1 MVRFNFTARD
11 QKGKKVKGSVEARN
25 RKEAIIV
32 LKKKSLIVLDIT
44 PQQENLLSRFVS
56 FFKRVSFSQVVG
68 FTRQLATMI
77 SAGLPLVDAL
87 SLIKDQSEG
96 KLSKLIEKVSED
108 VMAGSSFSKALEKY
122 EKVFGA
128 VYIAS
133 IRAGEQAGV
142 LEKVLLRLAD
152 NLEKRKEFTGKVKSA
167 MIYPIIVIA
176 GMIGVM
182 FVVMVFVMPKM
193 SSLYA
198 EFGSDLP
205 LTTRVLMTVSDI
217 ASKFFW
223 ILPFFAAI
231 GFLIYK
237 SMMQTENFR
246 EKIDRKKLTLPI
258 IGPLNKTTILTE
270 MTRTLAML
278 IQTGVPLIDA
288 INIIAVASGNEVYL
302 KSLKKAARRV
312 EKGLPFSESLSEEE
326 AFPTIVSQM
335 VMTGE
340 ETGKLDEVL
349 FNLSRYFEV
358 ESEQKVKG
366 LTSAIEPLIM
376 IILGLGVGFL
386 VFSVIT
392 PIYNLTSQF

>member
-1 MVRFNFTARD
+1 MLRFNFIARD
-11 QKGKKVKGSVEARN
+11 IKGKRVKGSVEARN
-25 RKEAIIV
+25 NKEAIIV
-32 LKKKSLIVLDIT
+32 LKKKELIILDIS
-44 PQQENLLSRFVS
+44 PQQENFFSRFSSLFKKVS
-56 FFKRVSFSQVVG
+56 FTQIVG
-68 FTRQLATMI
+68 FTRQLATMV

-96 KLSKLIEKVSED
+96 KLSKLIESISEEI
-108 VMAGSSFSKALEKY
+108 MAGSSFSKALEKY
-122 EKVFGA
+122 EKVFGD
-128 VYIAS
+128 VYVAS
-133 IRAGEQAGV
+133 IEAGEQAGV
-142 LEKVLLRLAD
+142 LEKVLTRLAD
-152 NLEKRKEFTGKVKSA
+152 NLEKKKEFTGKVKSA
-167 MIYPIIVIA
+167 MIYPIIVVT

-182 FVVMVFVMPKM
+182 FIVMVFVMPKM
-193 SSLYA
+193 TSLYSD
-198 EFGSDLP
+198 FGSDLP
-205 LTTRVLMTVSDI
+205 ITTKILMGISDI

-223 ILPFFAAI
+223 VVPFFGVI
-231 GFLIYK
+231 GILVYK
-237 SMMQTENFR
+237 SMMQTQSFR

-258 IGPLNKTTILTE
+258 IGPLNRVTILTE

-288 INIIAVASGNEVYL
+288 INIIAMASGNEVYL
-302 KSLKKAARRV
+302 KSLEKASKRV
-312 EKGLPFSESLSEEE
+312 EKGLPFSESIAEEE

-335 VMTGE
+335 IMTGE

-358 ESEQKVKG
+358 ESEQKVKS

-376 IILGLGVGFL
+376 IVLGVGVGFL